1 MAQPEITALNA
12 RRMLDQYEIVAEIA
26 SGGMGTVYLARL
38 ARAGGFQR
46 MVALK
51 LLHRL
56 LAEETHFVSMLLDEA
71 RLAARLHHP
80 NAVGILDVKQSELGY
95 YMVMDYVDGFSMDDV
110 LDRSRSHVERMKLG
124 VRILIDASTGL
135 DAAHRLTDDDGRP
148 LQIVHRDVSPQ
159 NILVGRDGSGRITDF
174 GVARAAERITA
185 SRPGTIKGK
194 PCYMAPEQA
203 ECRELDAR
211 ADLFALGIVLWETLT
226 GQLLFESD
234 AGTMSILLA
243 VLQRP
248 IQPPSMVCPEVP
260 LALERVCMRALERD
274 VTKRYQT
281 GREFIDALTEAAA
294 RSNMLVGAHEV
305 SDAIREIFSAD
316 LDARQASVRAHVSA
330 IEKLP
335 VTNMTLGDLYSIP
348 RLGSAPEMQALRSG
362 VRDSNATSDQW
373 FETARSGEARV
384 DPTSQTIALASAP
397 DRETVASPKPVSSR
411 PSAPASARA
420 PASPQAWKVALIS
433 LLLGALIAVGGLLAW
448 RMNQPLVVEPP
459 ASVAAPSVPPT
470 PAEPSPAPAALAPAV
485 AEAPTPAPAAV
496 PAAAEAAAPEPA
508 PAPEATEQDP
518 SRSGSTRPR
527 RERATGMEGTDAPAA
542 VMTPAPTTIESN
554 PYTH

>member
-1 MAQPEITALNA
+1 MAQPESQALNA

-51 LLHRL
+51 LLHRH

-80 NAVGILDVKQSELGY
+80 NAVGILDVQQSELGY

-110 LDRSRSHVERMKLG
+110 LDRSRSPVERMKLG

-135 DAAHRLTDDDGRP
+135 DAAHRLTDDEGRAMG
-148 LQIVHRDVSPQ
+148 IVHRDVSPQ

-203 ECRELDAR
+203 ECRDLDAR

-281 GREFIDALTEAAA
+281 GREFIDALTEAAM

-305 SDAIREIFSAD
+305 SDAIREIFAAD

-335 VTNMTLGDLYSIP
+335 IANMTMGDLYAIP
-348 RLGSAPEMQALRSG
+348 RLGSVPDLQPLRSG
-362 VRDSNATSDQW
+362 VRNSNATSDEW
-373 FETARSGEARV
+373 FETPGGDSGRV
-384 DPTSQTIALASAP
+384 DPTSQTIALQSSP
-397 DRETVASPKPVSSR
+397 ERETVASPRPASGR
-411 PSAPASARA
+411 PSAPSQRA
-420 PASPQAWKVALIS
+420 PASPQTWKVALIT
-433 LLLGALIAVGGLLAW
+433 LLLGGLIAIGGIVAW
-448 RMNQPLVVEPP
+448 RSSQPAAVTPAPVATGAVTPAPSTPPSAPAPSAPVEAIAP
-459 ASVAAPSVPPT
+459 AVVAAPVA
-470 PAEPSPAPAALAPAV
+470 AE
-485 AEAPTPAPAAV
+485 V
-496 PAAAEAAAPEPA
+496 PAAEPPPAAEEDAD
-508 PAPEATEQDP
+508 T
-518 SRSGSTRPR
+518 SRSGSSRSR
-527 RERATGMEGTDAPAA
+527 RERGTGMVAPEEP
-542 VMTPAPTTIESN
+542 VMATPPPTTIESN

>member
-1 MAQPEITALNA
+1 MAQPESTILNA

-51 LLHRL
+51 LLHRH

-80 NAVGILDVKQSELGY
+80 NAVGILDVQQSELGY

-135 DAAHRLTDDDGRP
+135 DAAHRLTDDEGRP

-248 IQPPSMVCPEVP
+248 IQAPSMVCPEVP

-305 SDAIREIFSAD
+305 SEAIREIFATE

-384 DPTSQTIALASAP
+384 DPTSQTIALTSTP

-433 LLLGALIAVGGLLAW
+433 LLLGALIAVVGLLAW
-448 RMNQPLVVEPP
+448 RMNQPLVVDPP
-459 ASVAAPSVPPT
+459 AAVAAPSVAPAPTATPT
-470 PAEPSPAPAALAPAV
+470 PPAPVAPAAAA
-485 AEAPTPAPAAV
+485 APTPT
-496 PAAAEAAAPEPA
+496 PAAAEAAVEVPAPEPA
-508 PAPEATEQDP
+508 PAAGAEDSDP
-518 SRSGSTRPR
+518 SRSGSSRSR
-527 RERATGMEGTDAPAA
+527 RERSTGMEGTVEPSA